1 MAAGPPG
8 SLCQAWPPAGA
19 PFFAPPLAPPPNSV
33 GARKNFPLA
42 GRDPSAAVIGTIIV
56 LRDSSLRI
64 ISQMGLI
71 GPIGLMGL
79 TSPISPISP
88 IGPISPIHDFHFCER
103 GRRGSRSLFSTLPI
117 REQALVDPQF
127 AADPRH
133 ASRVLQNL
141 QDGARFTLR
150 GEKGRIEDR
159 GSRIEDRL
167 TRNDAILDPR
177 SSILYL
183 RRLRDLLGSEFP
195 AQTLR
200 LFVDGVL
207 ILRSQRPE
215 EERPGYVNE
224 REDYRARAEYV
235 DRMRGGDQ
243 GPDGGRSDHRHDDGR
258 RRVGDR
264 RELSEVFP
272 LHAELAADGG
282 HAYRDVEHAKAGGSG
297 GGPYKPAEFDAHV
310 KRDAGER
317 YLRHVE
323 FEAEVHEIAHRPHD
337 RRAN

>member
-1 MAAGPPG
+1 MLPISAHGCAEDRGLSFRLFQLRTEPPDQT
-8 SLCQAWPPAGA
+8 LQ
-19 PFFAPPLAPPPNSV
+19 F
-33 GARKNFPLA
+33 
-42 GRDPSAAVIGTIIV
+42 RDPFALQLPPQASDQTLEFRDPLVGVDCGGV
-56 LRDSSLRI
+56 LFCLEYRTGLLRE
-64 ISQMGLI
+64 L
-71 GPIGLMGL
+71 L
-79 TSPISPISP
+79 
-88 IGPISPIHDFHFCER
+88 
-103 GRRGSRSLFSTLPI
+103 LPI

-127 AADPRH
+127 VADPRH

-150 GEKGRIEDR
+150 GEIEDR
-159 GSRIEDRL
+159 RSRVEGRF
-167 TRNDAILDPR
+167 TRNYAILDPR
-177 SSILYL
+177 STIHDPGGF
-183 RRLRDLLGSEFP
+183 RDLLGSAFP
-195 AQTLR
+195 GQTLR

-215 EERPGYVNE
+215 EERPDYVNE
-224 REDYRARAEYV
+224 RKNYRARAEYD

-297 GGPYKPAEFDAHV
+297 RGPYKPAEFDAHV
-310 KRDAGER
+310 KRDAGEWD
-317 YLRHVE
+317 LRQVE
-323 FEAEVHEIAHRPHD
+323 FEAEVPEIGDRSHD
-337 RRAN
+337 RGGQYHLR